1 MKFYCFLYS
10 MCLCWEN
17 YQTLVRMIFTHLE
30 HLLQLCFGDV
40 CVGELT
46 FSGEGSVILNF
57 CGKFCWMIHS
67 SDFFK

>member
-46 FSGEGSVILNF
+46 FSGEG
-57 CGKFCWMIHS
+57 
-67 SDFFK
+67 